1 MWGIEESL
9 SIRGRRSEKEQNVK
23 AKKNAREDKQENELV
38 ENMWNEWRGNAQQP
52 ALSFFFCNQIWK
64 YFLKWLQALGSYYVI

>member
-23 AKKNAREDKQENELV
+23 AKKNAREDKQANELV
-38 ENMWNEWRGNAQQP
+38 ENMRNE
-52 ALSFFFCNQIWK
+52 
-64 YFLKWLQALGSYYVI
+64 